1 MVERNRAEAVRFRAG
16 CIGDSLP
23 AIPDIVQRCVIAPL
37 PRRAVWCSR
46 RKVERDRMGR
56 IAVQRVVERVR
67 VVSKVQAHERLICIL
82 RVGAFPPNPT
92 VRIQAVLL
100 GQRVEPP
107 VVLIAGVLVFQRT
120 VVLLKPRFHLV
131 IGEHFFRITLP
142 RLPLRADFPQRIA
155 RVLRVT
161 VAESGAAVIRRTA
174 FQRLTVCQILK
185 AMPDFVRNH

>member
-1 MVERNRAEAVRFRAG
+1 MVKRNRAEAVRLRAG

-23 AIPDIVQRCVIAPL
+23 AIPDIVQRCVVAPL
-37 PRRAVWCSR
+37 PRCAVWCSR
-46 RKVERDRMGR
+46 RKVERDGEGG
-56 IAVQRVVERVR
+56 IAVQRVVERVQ
-67 VVSKVQAHERLICIL
+67 VVIKVQAHERLIRIL
-82 RVGAFPPNPT
+82 RIGAFPPNPT

-120 VVLLKPRFHLV
+120 MILLKPRFHFV

-142 RLPLRADFPQRIA
+142 RLPLCADFPQRIA
-155 RVLRVT
+155 RVLRVA
-161 VAESGAAVIRRTA
+161 VAKSGVAVVRRTD
-174 FQRLTVCQILK
+174 FERLTVRQILE